1 MKIQQ
6 PRVQSAF
13 SLTELLVV
21 IAIIGILAALLL
33 PVLGRA
39 KSAAQKTTCIN
50 NERQINLAVHL
61 YVQENADSFSA
72 TNSVAFAYKDFI
84 QPYLSRSANP
94 QTNDVLFAC
103 PADNFNMDV
112 IIGNWFV
119 ALSYATHAGDISGTG
134 FYRQPFTHYSSYF
147 LNPGSRSRPKM
158 FPQPSPGT
166 KVTSAGVDY
175 KAFDNIRE
183 PSKTVVMG
191 EISGGVGLSNHTR
204 KEPFQF
210 IDAQNVM
217 SFVDGHV
224 SYIKIYWHGRDGPE
238 SMPWFYEPPSG
249 YDYKWSGN

>member
-1 MKIQQ
+1 MKIPRPKVQ
-6 PRVQSAF
+6 PAF
-13 SLTELLVV
+13 TLVELLVV

-33 PVLGRA
+33 PVVGRA

-50 NERQINLAVHL
+50 NERQINLAVHS
-61 YVQENADSFSA
+61 YVQENADAFPN
-72 TNSVAFAYKDFI
+72 TNTLLFTYKDSI
-84 QPYLSRSANP
+84 EPYLGRAGNS
-94 QTNDVLFAC
+94 QINDALFAC

-119 ALSYATHAGDISGTG
+119 ALGFANHISGTS

-147 LNPGSRSRPKM
+147 LNLGARSRPSM
-158 FPQPSPGT
+158 FPKPHP
-166 KVTSAGVDY
+166 VTNVTTTGVEY

-183 PSKTVVMG
+183 PSRTVLIG
-191 EISGGVGLSNHTR
+191 EISGGVGLSSHAW
-204 KEPFQF
+204 KERFQF
-210 IDAQNVM
+210 PDAQNVM

-238 SMPWFYEPPSG
+238 SMPWFYEPPVG